1 MSINSCYV
9 CANAYIANA
18 SLETQLVREGRRL
31 AREQDEVVRLGRRLQ
46 LAQRLSRRRHVM
58 LGFDLGE

>member
-9 CANAYIANA
+9 CANAYITNA